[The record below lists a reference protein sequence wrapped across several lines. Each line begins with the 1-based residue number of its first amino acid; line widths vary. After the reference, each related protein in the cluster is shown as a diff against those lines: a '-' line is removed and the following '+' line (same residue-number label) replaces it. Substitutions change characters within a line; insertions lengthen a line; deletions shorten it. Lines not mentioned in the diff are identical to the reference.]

1 MRLILVWLVTAA
13 LVMLGAYY
21 LPGFSVDS
29 FLVALIVAIVLGLI
43 NLVIKPLILLIT
55 LPVNILTLGLF
66 TFVINA
72 LLLQL
77 AAVIV
82 PGFSAENF
90 LSSLLVAILIAVGT
104 SLVADTK

>member
-1 MRLILVWLVTAA
+1 MRLLIVWLATAA
-13 LVMLGAYY
+13 LVVLGAYY

-43 NLVIKPLILLIT
+43 NLVIRPLLLLIT

-66 TFVINA
+66 TLVIDA

-82 PGFSAENF
+82 PGFTAESF
-90 LSSLLVAILIAVGT
+90 LSSLIVSVLIAIAV
-104 SLVADTK
+104 SLLTKRD